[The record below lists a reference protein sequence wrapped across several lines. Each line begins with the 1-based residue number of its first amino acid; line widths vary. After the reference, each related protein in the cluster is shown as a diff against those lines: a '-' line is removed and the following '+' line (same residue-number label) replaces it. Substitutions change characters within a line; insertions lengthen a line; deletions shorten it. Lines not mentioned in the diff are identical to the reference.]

1 MTDIY
6 NEARWMALSKIDGLG
21 AAGARLLVERFGDTM
36 GVFEAEK
43 EEILEIDFLK
53 PEVVEELAEITGID
67 PVSEYM
73 RLRDAGIDYYSM
85 EHPLYP
91 KRLRLID
98 SPPIGLFVKGKLPAE
113 GRKAAAIVGSR
124 TCSSYGRT
132 ACDLF
137 CKEFAREKIDVI
149 SGMAIGI
156 DACAHQSALAGGGKT
171 YAVLGCGVDV
181 CYPMANYTLY
191 EQIIETGGVISEFYP
206 GTKPIAMRFPMRNR
220 IIAGLSDAVLAVE
233 ARRKSGTLITVG
245 CALNQGKEVY
255 SIPGRL
261 TDKLSEGCNGLIAIG
276 ARIALSPKEMA
287 DDIKKTAFEETA
299 ALSCKTAF
307 KEAVSLS
314 SKTSFEQTDTLSG
327 KAKISRDEGEGDG
340 FETPGFGASEK
351 RCTSAFMSE
360 DGISTNVKEGARRS
374 LKGINKYKQA
384 TLFDKQ
390 AKEADIS
397 SEDAKKVFLATDVT
411 ATTVVEIAE
420 KTGFDIGKLMG
431 ILGSLELDG
440 FIRQEGPGAYARV
453 LMG

>member
-21 AAGARLLVERFGDTM
+21 AAGARFLVERFGDTM
-36 GVFEAEK
+36 GVFGAEK
-43 EEILEIDFLK
+43 EEILEIDILK
-53 PEVVEELAEITGID
+53 PEVVDELAEITRID
-67 PVSEYM
+67 PINEYM
-73 RLRDAGIDYYSM
+73 RLRDEGIDYYSM

-91 KRLRLID
+91 KRLFLID
-98 SPPIGLFVKGKLPAE
+98 SPPIGLFVKGKLPVE

-137 CKEFAREKIDVI
+137 CKEFAKQKIDVI

-156 DACAHQSALAGGGKT
+156 DACAHQSTLAGGGKT

-261 TDKLSEGCNGLIAIG
+261 TDKLSEGCNALIAIG
-276 ARIALSPKEMA
+276 ARIALSPKEMV
-287 DDIKKTAFEETA
+287 DDIKKTAFEET
-299 ALSCKTAF
+299 TA
-307 KEAVSLS
+307 
-314 SKTSFEQTDTLSG
+314 LSG
-327 KAKISRDEGEGDG
+327 KINRSKERRDGAG
-340 FETPGFGASEK
+340 FETPGFGAGEK
-351 RCTSAFMSE
+351 RCTSAFMSD
-360 DGISTNVKEGARRS
+360 DGISTNVKEGTRRS
-374 LKGINKYKQA
+374 LKGINKYNQA

-390 AKEADIS
+390 SREADIS

-411 ATTVVEIAE
+411 ATTVVEIAG

-431 ILGSLELDG
+431 IIGSLELDG

>member
-21 AAGARLLVERFGDTM
+21 AAGARLLVERFGNTM

-137 CKEFAREKIDVI
+137 CREFAKEKIDVI

-191 EQIIETGGVISEFYP
+191 EQIIETGGVISEFCP

-255 SIPGRL
+255 SVPGRL

-287 DDIKKTAFEETA
+287 DDIKKTAFEEMA
-299 ALSCKTAF
+299 ALN
-307 KEAVSLS
+307 
-314 SKTSFEQTDTLSG
+314 SKTRKSKAEGEENEFDTCGYDVVEKGCASTFMCDDGESTSG
-327 KAKISRDEGEGDG
+327 KKGSRL
-340 FETPGFGASEK
+340 
-351 RCTSAFMSE
+351 
-360 DGISTNVKEGARRS
+360 S

-390 AKEADIS
+390 SREADIS
-397 SEDAKKVFLATDVT
+397 SEDAKNVFLATDVT

>member
-67 PVSEYM
+67 PISEYM

-307 KEAVSLS
+307 K
-314 SKTSFEQTDTLSG
+314 G
-327 KAKISRDEGEGDG
+327 
-340 FETPGFGASEK
+340 
-351 RCTSAFMSE
+351 CTSAFMSD

-390 AKEADIS
+390 SREADIS

>member
-53 PEVVEELAEITGID
+53 PEVAEELAQITGID
-67 PVSEYM
+67 PISEYM
-73 RLRDAGIDYYSM
+73 RLRDEGIDYYSM

-91 KRLRLID
+91 KRLFLID

-156 DACAHQSALAGGGKT
+156 DACAHQSTLAGGGKT

-255 SIPGRL
+255 SVPGRL

-276 ARIALSPKEMA
+276 ARIALSPKEMV

-299 ALSCKTAF
+299 ALSSNTVRS
-307 KEAVSLS
+307 KE
-314 SKTSFEQTDTLSG
+314 E
-327 KAKISRDEGEGDG
+327 
-340 FETPGFGASEK
+340 SE
-351 RCTSAFMSE
+351 
-360 DGISTNVKEGARRS
+360 EGARRS

-390 AKEADIS
+390 SREADIS

-440 FIRQEGPGAYARV
+440 FIRQEGPGAYARL

>member
-53 PEVVEELAEITGID
+53 PEVVEELAQITGID
-67 PVSEYM
+67 PVREYM
-73 RLRDAGIDYYSM
+73 RLRDEGIDYYSM

-91 KRLRLID
+91 KRLFLID

-137 CKEFAREKIDVI
+137 CREFAKEKIDVI

-156 DACAHQSALAGGGKT
+156 DACAHQSTLAGGGKT

-206 GTKPIAMRFPMRNR
+206 GTQPIAMRFPMRNR

-255 SIPGRL
+255 SVPGRL

-276 ARIALSPKEMA
+276 ARIALSPKEMV

-299 ALSCKTAF
+299 ALSSNTVRS
-307 KEAVSLS
+307 KE
-314 SKTSFEQTDTLSG
+314 E
-327 KAKISRDEGEGDG
+327 
-340 FETPGFGASEK
+340 SE
-351 RCTSAFMSE
+351 
-360 DGISTNVKEGARRS
+360 EGARRS

-397 SEDAKKVFLATDVT
+397 SEDAKKVFLATDVS
-411 ATTVVEIAE
+411 ATTVEEIAE

>member
-21 AAGARLLVERFGDTM
+21 AAGAQLLIETFGDTM
-36 GVFEAEK
+36 GIFEAEK
-43 EEILEIDFLK
+43 EELLKVGFLK
-53 PEVVEELAEITGID
+53 PEIVEEIISVSEID
-67 PVSEYM
+67 PMTDYIKFK
-73 RLRDAGIDYYSM
+73 DAGIDYYSI

-98 SPPIGLFVKGKLPAE
+98 SPPIGLFVKGSLPEE
-113 GRKAAAIVGSR
+113 GRKAAGVVGSR

-137 CKEFAREKIDVI
+137 CREFAKNKIDVI
-149 SGMAIGI
+149 SGMAVGI
-156 DACAHQSALAGGGKT
+156 DACAHNSALAGEGKT
-171 YAVLGCGVDV
+171 YAILGCGVDV
-181 CYPMANYTLY
+181 CYPAINYTLY
-191 EQIIETGGVISEFYP
+191 EKIIETGGVISEFYP
-206 GTKPIAMRFPMRNR
+206 GTSPIAMRFPMRNR
-220 IIAGLSDAVLAVE
+220 IIAGLSDAILAVE

-245 CALNQGKEVY
+245 CALDQGKEVY

-276 ARIALSPKEMA
+276 ARIALSPKEMV
-287 DDIKKTAFEETA
+287 DDIKKTAFEET
-299 ALSCKTAF
+299 TA
-307 KEAVSLS
+307 
-314 SKTSFEQTDTLSG
+314 LSG
-327 KAKISRDEGEGDG
+327 KTNRSKERRDGAG
-340 FETPGFGASEK
+340 FETPGFGAGEK
-351 RCTSAFMSE
+351 RCTSAFMSD
-360 DGISTNVKEGARRS
+360 DGISTNVKEGTRRS
-374 LKGINKYKQA
+374 LKGINKYNQA

-390 AKEADIS
+390 SREADIS

>member
-21 AAGARLLVERFGDTM
+21 AAGAQLLIETFGDTM
-36 GVFEAEK
+36 GIFEAEK
-43 EEILEIDFLK
+43 EELLKVGFIKPEIVEEIISVSEIDPMTDYNKFK
-53 PEVVEELAEITGID
+53 
-67 PVSEYM
+67 
-73 RLRDAGIDYYSM
+73 DAGIDYYSI

-98 SPPIGLFVKGKLPAE
+98 SPPIGLFVKGSLPEE
-113 GRKAAAIVGSR
+113 GRKAAGVVGSR

-132 ACDLF
+132 ACDMF
-137 CKEFAREKIDVI
+137 CREFAKNKIDVI
-149 SGMAIGI
+149 SGMAVGI
-156 DACAHQSALAGGGKT
+156 DACAHNSALAGGGKT

-245 CALNQGKEVY
+245 CALDQGKEVY

-287 DDIKKTAFEETA
+287 DDIKKTSFDETA
-299 ALSCKTAF
+299 ETAEFMDLFRCK
-307 KEAVSLS
+307 KKSDV
-314 SKTSFEQTDTLSG
+314 FEVIG
-327 KAKISRDEGEGDG
+327 NDEKDIRELNLESVGQRM
-340 FETPGFGASEK
+340 K
-351 RCTSAFMSE
+351 
-360 DGISTNVKEGARRS
+360 K
-374 LKGINKYKQA
+374 INKYKQA
-384 TLFDKQ
+384 TLFDKK
-390 AKEADIS
+390 AREADIS
-397 SEDAKKVFLATDVT
+397 SEDAKKVFLATDVSAT
-411 ATTVVEIAE
+411 AIEEIAE
-420 KTGFDIGKLMG
+420 KTGFNIGKLMG

-440 FIRQEGPGAYARV
+440 FIKQEGPGAYARV

>member
-53 PEVVEELAEITGID
+53 PEVVEELAQITGID
-67 PVSEYM
+67 PVREYM
-73 RLRDAGIDYYSM
+73 RLRDEGIDYYSM

-91 KRLRLID
+91 KRLFLID

-156 DACAHQSALAGGGKT
+156 DACAHQSTLAGGGKT

-206 GTKPIAMRFPMRNR
+206 GTQPIAMRFPMRNR

-255 SIPGRL
+255 SVPGRL

-276 ARIALSPKEMA
+276 ARIALSPKEMV

-299 ALSCKTAF
+299 ALSSNTVRS
-307 KEAVSLS
+307 KE
-314 SKTSFEQTDTLSG
+314 E
-327 KAKISRDEGEGDG
+327 
-340 FETPGFGASEK
+340 SE
-351 RCTSAFMSE
+351 
-360 DGISTNVKEGARRS
+360 EGARRS

-390 AKEADIS
+390 SREADIS

-440 FIRQEGPGAYARV
+440 FIRQEGPGAYARL

>member
-21 AAGARLLVERFGDTM
+21 AAGAQLLIESFGDTM
-36 GVFEAEK
+36 GIFEADK
-43 EEILEIDFLK
+43 EELLKIGFLK
-53 PEVVEELAEITGID
+53 QEIVEEIVCITGVDPID
-67 PVSEYM
+67 EYM
-73 RLRDAGIDYYSM
+73 RLRDAGIDYYSID
-85 EHPLYP
+85 HPLYP

-98 SPPIGLFVKGKLPAE
+98 SPPIGLFVKGSLPAE

-137 CKEFAREKIDVI
+137 CKEFAKQKIDVI

-156 DACAHQSALAGGGKT
+156 DACAHQSTLAGGGKT

-261 TDKLSEGCNGLIAIG
+261 TDKLSEGCNALIAIG

-287 DDIKKTAFEETA
+287 DDIQKTAFEETA
-299 ALSCKTAF
+299 ETAEYMDFFVQKKKTDD
-307 KEAVSLS
+307 
-314 SKTSFEQTDTLSG
+314 FEVIG
-327 KAKISRDEGEGDG
+327 NDEKNIRELNLESVGQRM
-340 FETPGFGASEK
+340 K
-351 RCTSAFMSE
+351 
-360 DGISTNVKEGARRS
+360 K
-374 LKGINKYKQA
+374 INKYKQA
-384 TLFDKQ
+384 TLFDKK
-390 AKEADIS
+390 AREADIS
-397 SEDAKKVFLATDVT
+397 SEDAKKVFLATDVSAT
-411 ATTVVEIAE
+411 AIEEIAE
-420 KTGFDIGKLMG
+420 KTGFNIGKLMG

-440 FIRQEGPGAYARV
+440 FVKQEGPGAYARV

>member
-21 AAGARLLVERFGDTM
+21 AAGAQLLIERFGDTM

-53 PEVVEELAEITGID
+53 PEVVEELAQITGID
-67 PVSEYM
+67 PISEYM

-137 CKEFAREKIDVI
+137 CKEFAKQKIDVI

-156 DACAHQSALAGGGKT
+156 DACAHQSTLAGGGKT

-276 ARIALSPKEMA
+276 ARIALSPKEMV

-299 ALSCKTAF
+299 ALS
-307 KEAVSLS
+307 
-314 SKTSFEQTDTLSG
+314 SKTKESKQEAEQTD
-327 KAKISRDEGEGDG
+327 
-340 FETPGFGASEK
+340 FETSGGGASEK
-351 RCTSAFMSE
+351 RCTSAFMSD

-390 AKEADIS
+390 SREADIS